1 MLRSR
6 ERRGAGP
13 RGVRHVLGA
22 PRPAPRPP
30 QPISLGLHVKLG
42 RQVGDVRL
50 AEPRELEG
58 DLQQLVRGHGVEA
71 VRLGRLVQ
79 LSLGTHCFVEQLE
92 LGESHAEENFVSS
105 WPRPG
110 PRRSTTAS
118 SAAAPRTAPL
128 HTRTPG
134 VSCFLSETN
143 ICQRRKRIEEMWDFG
158 CRSPYAPLKR
168 NSFPEGHWTQS
179 KITGNTGLTPK
190 PKTVKVS
197 ELGGS
202 WLPISILES
211 KFNVDSHLD
220 SKPRPEHDPI
230 LLLR

>member
-1 MLRSR
+1 MEAWCSS
-6 ERRGAGP
+6 P
-13 RGVRHVLGA
+13 
-22 PRPAPRPP
+22 
-30 QPISLGLHVKLG
+30 
-42 RQVGDVRL
+42 L
-50 AEPRELEG
+50 AL
-58 DLQQLVRGHGVEA
+58 
-71 VRLGRLVQ
+71 
-79 LSLGTHCFVEQLE
+79 
-92 LGESHAEENFVSS
+92 ENFVSLEVEAVHQAEEVGLVQVLEDP
-105 WPRPG
+105 PRPVLQQ
-110 PRRSTTAS
+110 
-118 SAAAPRTAPL
+118 L

-134 VSCFLSETN
+134 RRCYLSETN

-220 SKPRPEHDPI
+220 SKPRP
-230 LLLR
+230 